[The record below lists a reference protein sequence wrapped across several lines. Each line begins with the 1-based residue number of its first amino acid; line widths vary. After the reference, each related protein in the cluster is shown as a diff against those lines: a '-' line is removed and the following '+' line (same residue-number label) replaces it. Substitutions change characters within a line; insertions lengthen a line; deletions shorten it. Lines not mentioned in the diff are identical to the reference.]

1 MTFFEYGL
9 FMMIIE
15 IIHTQR
21 TTYEQTYHIIAKTKV
36 GENFIKL
43 GKVNSEVWQ
52 KSQDIKQ

>member
-21 TTYEQTYHIIAKTKV
+21 TTYEQTYHTVAKTKV

-43 GKVNSEVWQ
+43 GKVNRGKYGRTV
-52 KSQDIKQ
+52 KT